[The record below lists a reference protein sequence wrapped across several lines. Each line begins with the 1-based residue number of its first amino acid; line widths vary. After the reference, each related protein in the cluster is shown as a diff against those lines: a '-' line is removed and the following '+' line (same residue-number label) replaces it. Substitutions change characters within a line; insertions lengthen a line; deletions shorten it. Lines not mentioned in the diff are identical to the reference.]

1 MMNPNEIHPHRTD
14 VDQAVSVIAR
24 HSRLRPRL
32 AMILGS
38 GLGAVADQIQVEA
51 SIHYSDL
58 PHFGRSLAAG
68 HRGQLIL
75 GFLEEH
81 PIVAMAGR
89 FHFYEG
95 WSMNQIVFPIAVL
108 AALGAQELIV
118 SNAAGG
124 IRPGLKVGDLVLI
137 RDSIQWMQGFA
148 GLGRSGI
155 DSAFQELPS
164 FRGDM
169 FDANW
174 RDQIMAIARENEVPV
189 HQGCY
194 LASSGPTYETRAEY
208 RMLRRLGVDVVGMS
222 TVPEAWMGRRLGMKV
237 LGISMVSNVAD
248 PDRPQVTNHSEVI
261 DAGRVG
267 SARIEVLIRKWL
279 QCLSSS

>member
-1 MMNPNEIHPHRTD
+1 MYPNEVDSHRRN
-14 VDQAVSVIAR
+14 VDQAVSVISQ
-24 HSRLRPRL
+24 HSRIRPRL

-38 GLGAVADQIQVEA
+38 GLGSVADQIEVET
-51 SIHYSDL
+51 SIDYVDL

-75 GFLEEH
+75 GSLEGC

-95 WSMNQIVFPIAVL
+95 WSIDQIVFPVAVL
-108 AALGAQELIV
+108 SALGARELIV

-137 RDSIQWMQGFA
+137 RDSIQMMQGFA
-148 GLGRSGI
+148 GLGRSGRQ
-155 DSAFQELPS
+155 SAFDDRPS

-169 FDANW
+169 FDAPW
-174 RDQIMAIARENEVPV
+174 REQIMAIARQNEVSV

-222 TVPEAWMGRRLGMKV
+222 TVPEAWMARRLGMKV

-267 SARIEVLIRKWL
+267 SVKIEVLIRNWL
-279 QCLSSS
+279 RSRSRS